1 MQEVRSAEFER
12 HRPPLPVRAGLPP
25 DRVRP
30 AAEQLAGLDHQ
41 VGDQDRHVE
50 AVPVLQPL
58 DVNSPR
64 RAGPGSA
71 VARLELD
78 LERQA
83 GRAALLEDLDLAVD
97 PVVVIDSANDPLG
110 REGGA
115 ESLPREFLQHMLAGT
130 VGAHACDAIGCAA

>member
-1 MQEVRSAEFER
+1 MT
-12 HRPPLPVRAGLPP
+12 
-25 DRVRP
+25 
-30 AAEQLAGLDHQ
+30 GLDHQ

-78 LERQA
+78 LEGQA